1 MNIVIDT
8 NIFISAIFW
17 DKIPLKTIKHIFD
30 SNYKI
35 YVSTDILHEYFR
47 VIEKIAK
54 NNFNLINKWKSTILI
69 NTNLIEPSIK
79 FDICRDKKD
88 NMFLDCAYSC
98 QAKFIIS
105 GDDDLLSLKV
115 ISDIQIIQPQTFLI
129 LENIQ
134 FD

>member
-17 DKIPLKTIKHIFD
+17 DKIPLKTIEHIFD

-47 VIEKIAK
+47 VIEKIAR
-54 NNFNLINKWKSTILI
+54 NNSNLINKWKSTIVI

-115 ISDIQIIQPQTFLI
+115 ISDIQIIQPNTFLI
-129 LENIQ
+129 LENIIN
-134 FD
+134 